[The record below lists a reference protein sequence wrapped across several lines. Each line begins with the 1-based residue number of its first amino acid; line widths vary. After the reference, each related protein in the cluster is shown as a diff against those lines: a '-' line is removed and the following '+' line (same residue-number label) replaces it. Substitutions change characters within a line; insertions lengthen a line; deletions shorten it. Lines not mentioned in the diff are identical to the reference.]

1 MFGDKILA
9 YSVKLTCT
17 FCTIVKLTFKII
29 LIDIYQRIRALK
41 VLNNFIKNNEIQVM
55 LIQETKK
62 TYCPFMFGLL
72 KGSVFQII
80 SRYVYTLFQNGRHF
94 SGLLFTCK
102 LSLVASFLKSK
113 FKRIF
118 SYKRGNKG

>member
-1 MFGDKILA
+1 MFGDKILT
-9 YSVKLTCT
+9 YSVILTCT

-29 LIDIYQRIRALK
+29 LIDIHQRIRALK
-41 VLNNFIKNNEIQVM
+41 FLNNFIKQIQVM

-62 TYCPFMFGLL
+62 TYCSFVLGLL
-72 KGSVFQII
+72 KGSVFQVI

-94 SGLLFTCK
+94 SVLLFTCK

-118 SYKRGNKG
+118 SCKRGNKG